1 MQKYNILCLIKANK
15 KHFEKKRK
23 EPAQKRKPAREN
35 VHRVRTPVY
44 LAQKMGKSVGGS
56 QILLR

>member
-1 MQKYNILCLIKANK
+1 MQKYNILCLINVNH

-23 EPAQKRKPAREN
+23 EPAQKRKPACQN
-35 VHRVRTPVY
+35 LYRVRTPVY

-56 QILLR
+56 QILFR